1 MLKNIAAAIADLYL
15 IHLHLLHLLLCLTIP
30 VHLLLLLLPLFLP
43 IHPPHPHVLSLVAF
57 RHFPLHLQPRLLIAH
72 LAIAMATT
80 NRKASAFLHDYHEA
94 SHHVVHL
101 CATARYGTKAAT
113 SVPCN
118 RPQGHHTHTS
128 DHSITHVIPH
138 AFHFLN
144 LHVHISFPSHVHHHH
159 HLHLHIS
166 ETALA
171 TSSRMGLVRSPSTL
185 LVALWAT
192 CSAAIVLISG
202 T

>member
-15 IHLHLLHLLLCLTIP
+15 IHLHLLLCLTIP
-30 VHLLLLLLPLFLP
+30 VHLLLLLLLPLFLP
-43 IHPPHPHVLSLVAF
+43 IHPPHPHVLSLAAF
-57 RHFPLHLQPRLLIAH
+57 RHFPLHLQPHLLIAH

-80 NRKASAFLHDYHEA
+80 NRKASAFLHDPHEA
-94 SHHVVHL
+94 SHHAVHL

-144 LHVHISFPSHVHHHH
+144 LHVPISVLSHVHHQ
-159 HLHLHIS
+159 LHLHIS
-166 ETALA
+166 EIALA